1 MSQVTPDPRW
11 QQLHDQIVG
20 LGERSFRKSYYPQL
34 RHNLDRLERFRTLL
48 DHTPDFVLLLELP
61 EGRIID
67 ANSALGLLVGEK
79 VEALIGRTF
88 LSLRI
93 QESQSVL
100 KTLQRDMQ
108 KTSARAPTPH
118 TQITTLDLKGKGIQL
133 ELSYGIANVEQ
144 QCYGVLVGRDVTERL
159 RNEAMLK
166 QVLTEQQA
174 LLDNALVGIVMVRH
188 RMILHCNR
196 RFREM
201 FGYGHRSLEGESMR
215 LLYSDDEMFEL
226 AGARAY
232 ATQTDTSFSGS
243 LEMKRA
249 DGSLFWVEATGRI
262 LDPASPQ
269 EGSIWIFTDISERK
283 AAESRAHF
291 LAYHDLLTGLPN
303 RSLVQDRL
311 QLAVSAAERNET
323 KLALLILDL
332 DSFKTIND
340 SLGHSA
346 GDRLLIEVTRS
357 LSNALRETDT
367 ISRLGGDEFMVLLPD
382 LLEAEQCI
390 HVLDKL
396 RQNLVNPFRIDGH
409 EITVT
414 LSVGIALYP
423 DDGQDLET
431 LQKKAD
437 TAMYR
442 AKQSGR
448 NTYRFFN
455 KEMNDEAIDRLAI
468 HSDLQSALARGE
480 FELYYQPQVQIAS
493 GQLIG
498 AEALLRW
505 NHPGNGQMLPGR
517 FIPPAE
523 ESGLIIPIGAWVLQ
537 EACRMA
543 ANWQTQNLPDI
554 QVAVNLSAL
563 QFKQGDIEATV
574 TQALESSGL
583 DPQRLELELT
593 ESILIQDT
601 EKVLATIMRLKQLG
615 VRLSID
621 DFGTGYSSLAYLKSF
636 KVDKLKIDQSFIR
649 DLAQDPDDAA
659 IVRAI
664 ITMARSLGLS
674 TIAEGVED
682 AVTFHH
688 LRLYHCDEVQ
698 GYLLSPPLPA
708 HQFIERYCRIQNP
721 PDMNRS

>member
-1 MSQVTPDPRW
+1 MKPSNPDPQW

-34 RHNLDRLERFRTLL
+34 RQNLDRLERFRTLL
-48 DHTPDFVLLLELP
+48 DHTPDFVILLELP
-61 EGRIID
+61 DGRIID
-67 ANSALGLLVGEK
+67 ANRALGLLLGEEA
-79 VEALIGRTF
+79 EALIGRTF
-88 LSLRI
+88 SSLRI
-93 QESQSVL
+93 QASQSVL
-100 KTLQRDMQ
+100 ETLYRDMQ
-108 KTSARAPTPH
+108 EVSNRTPGPH
-118 TQITTLDLKGKGIQL
+118 TQITALDHQDEIIQL
-133 ELSYGIANVEQ
+133 ELSYGIANIDQ
-144 QCYGVLVGRDVTERL
+144 QCYGILVGRDVTERL
-159 RNEAMLK
+159 RNETMLK
-166 QVLTEQQA
+166 QLLTEQQA
-174 LLDNALVGIVMVRH
+174 LLDNALVGIVMIRH
-188 RMILHCNR
+188 RKILRCNR

-201 FGYGHRSLEGESMR
+201 FGYENQTLEGMSMR
-215 LLYSDDEMFEL
+215 LLYADDETFQL

-232 ATQTDTSFSGS
+232 ATQNEDPLSGS
-243 LEMKRA
+243 LEMRKA
-249 DGSLFWVEATGRI
+249 DGSLFWIEATGRI
-262 LDPASPQ
+262 LDPANPQ

-291 LAYHDLLTGLPN
+291 LAYHDQLTGLPN
-303 RSLVQDRL
+303 RSLAQDRL
-311 QLAVSAAERNET
+311 QLAIRTAERNET

-346 GDRLLIEVTRS
+346 GDRLLIEVSRR

-367 ISRLGGDEFMVLLPD
+367 ISRLGGDEFLVLLPD
-382 LLEAEQCI
+382 LPETEHCI

-396 RQNLVNPFRIDGH
+396 RQNLIEPFPIDEH
-409 EITVT
+409 ELTVT

-423 DDGQDLET
+423 DDGEDLET

-455 KEMNDEAIDRLAI
+455 KEMNDEAIERLAI
-468 HSDLQSALARGE
+468 HSDLLSALGRGE

-493 GQLIG
+493 GQLLG

-505 NHPGNGQMLPGR
+505 NHPDNGQMLPGR

-523 ESGLIIPIGAWVLQ
+523 ESGLIVPIGAWVLQ
-537 EACRMA
+537 EACRTA
-543 ANWQTQNLPDI
+543 ASWPAQNLPDI

-601 EKVLATIMRLKQLG
+601 EKVLTTIMRLKQLG
-615 VRLSID
+615 VRLSVD

-664 ITMARSLGLS
+664 ITMARSLGLT

-682 AVTFHH
+682 EVTLHH

-698 GYLLSPPLPA
+698 GYLVSRPLPA
-708 HQFIERYCRIQNP
+708 RQFIERYGKQSP
-721 PDMNRS
+721 LDASSS

>member
-1 MSQVTPDPRW
+1 MKPSNPDPQW

-34 RHNLDRLERFRTLL
+34 RQNLDRLERFRTLL
-48 DHTPDFVLLLELP
+48 DHTPDFVILLELP
-61 EGRIID
+61 DGRIID
-67 ANSALGLLVGEK
+67 ANRALGLLLGEEA
-79 VEALIGRTF
+79 EALIGRTF
-88 LSLRI
+88 SSLRI
-93 QESQSVL
+93 QASQSVL
-100 KTLQRDMQ
+100 ETLYRDMQ
-108 KTSARAPTPH
+108 EVSNRTPGPH
-118 TQITTLDLKGKGIQL
+118 TQITALDHQDEIIQL
-133 ELSYGIANVEQ
+133 ELSYGIANIDQ
-144 QCYGVLVGRDVTERL
+144 QCYGILVGRDVTERL
-159 RNEAMLK
+159 RNETMLK
-166 QVLTEQQA
+166 QLLTEQQA
-174 LLDNALVGIVMVRH
+174 LLDNALVGIVMIRH
-188 RMILHCNR
+188 RKILRCNR

-201 FGYGHRSLEGESMR
+201 FGYENQTLEGMSMR
-215 LLYSDDEMFEL
+215 LLYADDETFQL

-232 ATQTDTSFSGS
+232 ATQNEDPLSGS
-243 LEMKRA
+243 LEMRKA
-249 DGSLFWVEATGRI
+249 DGSLFWIEATGRI
-262 LDPASPQ
+262 LDPANPQ

-291 LAYHDLLTGLPN
+291 LAYHDQLTGLPN
-303 RSLVQDRL
+303 RSLAQDRL
-311 QLAVSAAERNET
+311 QLAIRTAERNET

-332 DSFKTIND
+332 DRFKTIND

-346 GDRLLIEVTRS
+346 GDRLLIEVSRR

-367 ISRLGGDEFMVLLPD
+367 ISRLGGDEFLVLLPD
-382 LLEAEQCI
+382 LPETEHCI

-396 RQNLVNPFRIDGH
+396 RQNLIEPFPIDEH
-409 EITVT
+409 ELTVT

-423 DDGQDLET
+423 DDGEDLET

-455 KEMNDEAIDRLAI
+455 KEMNDEAIERLAI
-468 HSDLQSALARGE
+468 HSDLLSALGRGE

-493 GQLIG
+493 GQLLG

-505 NHPGNGQMLPGR
+505 NHPDNGQMLPGR

-523 ESGLIIPIGAWVLQ
+523 ESGLIVPIGAWVLQ
-537 EACRMA
+537 EACRTA
-543 ANWQTQNLPDI
+543 ASWPAQNLPDI

-601 EKVLATIMRLKQLG
+601 EKVLTTIMRLKQLG
-615 VRLSID
+615 VRLSVD

-664 ITMARSLGLS
+664 ITMARSLGLT

-682 AVTFHH
+682 EVTLHH

-698 GYLLSPPLPA
+698 GYLVSRPLPA
-708 HQFIERYCRIQNP
+708 RQFIERYGKQSP
-721 PDMNRS
+721 LDASSS